1 MLSKFLSSIRHD
13 YSCAQIAATE
23 ERISTLEE
31 YISECK
37 TRMRDLDREID
48 MYEDQLLKT
57 MEKRLDLIELMDA
70 TDNAPIPKT
79 TQKLA

>member
-23 ERISTLEE
+23 ERINTIEE

-37 TRMRDLDREID
+37 ARMYELDREIN
-48 MYEDQLLKT
+48 MYEDQLVKT
-57 MEKRLDLIELMDA
+57 MEKRLDLIEMMDA
-70 TDNAPIPKT
+70 AESAPITKT